1 MQFWP
6 LFGVFAAV
14 SFVFA
19 TITVFVVNNDIDDF
33 FGKFLGTVFWSAV
46 IDIIFIVAWFVT
58 RFLLGV

>member
-1 MQFWP
+1 MQFWS

-19 TITVFVVNNDIDDF
+19 TITVFVVNNNIDDF
-33 FGKFLGTVFWSAV
+33 FGKFLGTVFWSVV